1 MAHWTKTAAIAL
13 AASSM
18 AAAAPASATIF
29 EYTMNDGDVLT
40 INTAKGKGSWIGDD
54 IKTKFTGDFSN
65 FKGGANP
72 SFKFTL
78 TSLTGSRDI
87 KGLKFKPTNR
97 NGNRYH
103 PYMLKTQNHNKVN
116 LWAWWTNP
124 HSSKIYGDYVRKIV
138 GYHVVPPTDVPAPG
152 VLGLFAL
159 ALMALGFGRRR
170 RSQPATA

>member
-1 MAHWTKTAAIAL
+1 MARWTKTAAIAL

-40 INTAKGKGSWIGDD
+40 INTANGTGSWIGDD
-54 IKTKFTGDFSN
+54 IKTQFTGDFSN
-65 FKGGANP
+65 FKGGAHP

-78 TSLTGSRDI
+78 TTLTGSREI
-87 KGLKFKPTNR
+87 KGVTFAPTNR
-97 NGNRYH
+97 NGNRFH
-103 PYMLKTQNHNKVN
+103 PYMLKTQNNKKVN
-116 LWAWWTNP
+116 LWSWWGHP
-124 HSSKIYGDYVRKIV
+124 VVAGDYIRKIV

-170 RSQPATA
+170 RNKPAAA